1 MSNTVNLVFN
11 NTITKLAGFPY
22 GENIFETQVKGKID
36 LQQPCKIIFP
46 NNIEG
51 IASSFVQGF
60 FAEIINSI
68 GFQGIEDKI
77 KIETSSKELTNDI
90 WNKLL

>member
-1 MSNTVNLVFN
+1 MSNSVKLVFN

-22 GENIFETQVKGKID
+22 GENIYESQVKNKID
-36 LQQPCKIIFP
+36 FNKPCKIIFP
-46 NNIEG
+46 SNIEG

-60 FAEIINSI
+60 FSGIIKTI

-77 KIETSSKELTNDI
+77 LIETGSKELTEDI